1 MCCLG
6 DSFILGARHY
16 RFFLGILSAQYM
28 ALSINLIKEHFSDDY
43 WKPFGAVYS
52 AMRILGILL
61 AYIIG

>member
-1 MCCLG
+1 MIP
-6 DSFILGARHY
+6 SFPLLVIC
-16 RFFLGILSAQYM
+16 RFVLGILVAWYM
-28 ALSINLIKEHFSDDY
+28 ALAMNLIKEHFPDDY